1 MRTRYL
7 RYTSRQ
13 KNVPA
18 KKACA
23 KEASAKGASAK
34 KTKKKTM
41 NKSTPKVTTMK
52 TSKND
57 NKKTVSMKTSKIDE
71 KTVSTHDSADDVG
84 SPNVTSQPPKKHEE
98 NANVVNAAVVD
109 SSPKRNNAVKVA
121 VVDSS
126 AKGNEG
132 TAETENVIIS
142 GEDCFKINSVDPI
155 RHFLLVKG
163 VASNEAKIVDTG
175 EN

>member
-1 MRTRYL
+1 MKSRYQ
-7 RYTSRQ
+7 RYASRQ

-23 KEASAKGASAK
+23 NGASAK

-84 SPNVTSQPPKKHEE
+84 SPKVTLQPTKKHEE
-98 NANVVNAAVVD
+98 NANIVNAAIVD
-109 SSPKRNNAVKVA
+109 SSPKRDNAVEVA

-132 TAETENVIIS
+132 TVETENVTVS
-142 GEDCFKINSVDPI
+142 GYDCFKIKVDPI

-163 VASNEAKIVDTG
+163 VASNEPKIVDTG

>member
-18 KKACA
+18 NKACA
-23 KEASAKGASAK
+23 KEASAKEASAK
-34 KTKKKTM
+34 KIKKKTM
-41 NKSTPKVTTMK
+41 NKSTPKVTTNKAKKTTMK

-57 NKKTVSMKTSKIDE
+57 DE

-98 NANVVNAAVVD
+98 NANVVNVAVVD

-132 TAETENVIIS
+132 TTETENVVIS
-142 GEDCFKINSVDPI
+142 AEDCMKINPVVDTSTI